1 MLRVLVKVSV
11 VVITEL
17 IPGPLLGVERDT
29 LATLDLFLDSIVRIL
44 LLLQLKV
51 PVRAGA
57 TGGRRGRGNAGAGRP
72 AGRPG
77 LPGHAGLSDHHSC

>member
-11 VVITEL
+11 VVVTEL

-29 LATLDLFLDSIVRIL
+29 LAILDLFLDSIVRIL

-57 TGGRRGRGNAGAGRP
+57 
-72 AGRPG
+72 
-77 LPGHAGLSDHHSC
+77 